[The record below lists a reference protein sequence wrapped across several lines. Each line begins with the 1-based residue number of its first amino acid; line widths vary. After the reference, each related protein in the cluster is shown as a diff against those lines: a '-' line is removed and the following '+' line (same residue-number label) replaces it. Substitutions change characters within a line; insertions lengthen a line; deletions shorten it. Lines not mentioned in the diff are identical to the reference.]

1 MAVCSFLGH
10 REVYDINIDVRIQLA
25 VNRIVEK
32 NERVEFLLYPCG
44 NFYDWCLLAAL
55 RARSHNPEKV
65 TITLVLQ
72 EEEYKPYLKQERINI
87 PPCMIDKIV
96 TPHIDIGKSKD
107 VSMPYKKMNRWLI
120 QNSTHLI
127 SYVYKS
133 FHDQVSPLLDF
144 APSKPL
150 EVIDITS
157 TETIQ
162 ASLECVSSLSG
173 KELYVLEKMS
183 EGHSI
188 KEISEKMALTLN
200 RIGQIARHG
209 GAEIRKKMQI
219 RYQRDIYLGKET
231 QTFSCSIFS
240 MGEGTYQSLN
250 VFEHILDFLIRAY
263 DIKNFHVER
272 TCVPS
277 TFMYVLTKKT
287 GRIYQARITAVTVT
301 EDEDISDSCCPPCD
315 AVAYVDPLSCP
326 NHLGELA
333 DMISRSDFCICDLS
347 TSTCSNAIKDYAS
360 QTGHTALLDMSKSYP
375 KDRLTT
381 LST

>member
-1 MAVCSFLGH
+1 
-10 REVYDINIDVRIQLA
+10 
-25 VNRIVEK
+25 
-32 NERVEFLLYPCG
+32 
-44 NFYDWCLLAAL
+44 
-55 RARSHNPEKV
+55 
-65 TITLVLQ
+65 
-72 EEEYKPYLKQERINI
+72 
-87 PPCMIDKIV
+87 
-96 TPHIDIGKSKD
+96 
-107 VSMPYKKMNRWLI
+107 
-120 QNSTHLI
+120 
-127 SYVYKS
+127 
-133 FHDQVSPLLDF
+133 
-144 APSKPL
+144 
-150 EVIDITS
+150 
-157 TETIQ
+157 
-162 ASLECVSSLSG
+162 
-173 KELYVLEKMS
+173 MS

-240 MGEGTYQSLN
+240 MDVCTYQSLN